1 MTVFFLIRHGAHDL
15 LGRILVGRGSVAL
28 NDEGRRQAQWLAE
41 RLAAE
46 RLTAVVSSP
55 RERTRETA
63 EPIARRQ
70 GLPVTL
76 EPALDEIDAGE
87 WTGRS
92 FADLDRDPLW
102 QRYNRLR
109 STTRI
114 PAGEM
119 MLEVQARVVDFME
132 TMRQR
137 APEGRFALVSHGDV
151 IRSALLLFLAMP
163 ADAVHRLTV
172 DPGSLSVVMLGD
184 GEPQVLEFNERA
196 APAST
201 GSQG

>member
-15 LGRILVGRGSVAL
+15 LGHILVGRGSVAL
-28 NDEGRRQAQWLAE
+28 NDEGRHQAQWLAE

-46 RLTAVVSSP
+46 RLTAVASSP
-55 RERTRETA
+55 RQRTRETA
-63 EPIARRQ
+63 EPIARRH

-76 EPALDEIDAGE
+76 EPALDEVDSGD

-92 FADLDRDPLW
+92 FADLARDPLW

-114 PAGEM
+114 PGGEM

-132 TMRQR
+132 ATRQR
-137 APEGRFALVSHGDV
+137 APEGRIALVSHGDV
-151 IRSALLLFLAMP
+151 IRGALLLFLAMP

-172 DPGSLSVVMLGD
+172 EPGSLSVVMLGD
-184 GEPQVLEFNERA
+184 GEPQVLQFNERA